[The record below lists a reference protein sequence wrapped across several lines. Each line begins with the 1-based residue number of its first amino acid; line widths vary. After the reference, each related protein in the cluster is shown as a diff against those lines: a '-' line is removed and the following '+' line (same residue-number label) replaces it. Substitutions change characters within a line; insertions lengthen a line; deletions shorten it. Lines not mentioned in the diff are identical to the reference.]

1 MTAALQKK
9 VRELETTLTTVR
21 QKLKAETK
29 MTDTIPALTY
39 KITNLTSE
47 NVRFKNILTET
58 RKFYEIFQDE
68 YKKASPN
75 LSHSTNPNPNTP
87 SNHPS
92 PPIPIPTQPPPN
104 PHPTSTPNHPFA
116 FHSHKSQSDIHSN
129 LTNLSNLL
137 KHLSNQATI
146 VPDL

>member
-47 NVRFKNILTET
+47 NIRLKNILTET

-75 LSHSTNPNPNTP
+75 LSHP
-87 SNHPS
+87 HPS
-92 PPIPIPTQPPPN
+92 PLPFPPN
-104 PHPTSTPNHPFA
+104 PHPTPTHSHPSP

-129 LTNLSNLL
+129 LTNLTNLL
-137 KHLSNQATI
+137 NHLSTQATM